1 MRVRPAIVAFAAIA
15 AAVGVAV
22 RLLRRKPGAE
32 SVEDSFAPSPQ
43 QTLIDQAEIES
54 FPASDPPGWTL
65 GDDRNS

>member
-1 MRVRPAIVAFAAIA
+1 MRIRPAIVAFAAIA

-22 RLLRRKPGAE
+22 RLLRRKAGA
-32 SVEDSFAPSPQ
+32 DDADDDFAPSAQ
-43 QTLIDQAEIES
+43 QTLVDQAGIES